1 MASSRYQIGIDIG
14 GTFTDVVAA
23 DEAGTLRIL
32 KIPSSRG
39 SEDVAV
45 RAAIGQLADQ
55 HGVAPAA
62 IARFV
67 HGTTVATN
75 AVLERKGA
83 RVGLLTTAGFRDVL
97 EIGRQSRGDL
107 YDLRFKPSSPDFLV
121 PHSARL
127 EVTERIGPDG
137 RVVTS
142 LDMVQ
147 LRSAIGALLE
157 QGVEAIAVC
166 YLFSFLNDAHERA
179 TATAISE
186 MAPGLAV
193 SLSCE
198 VDPGFREYERTCA
211 TAFDA
216 YVKPKLRSYL
226 EGIAHHLEGAR
237 VAASPQV
244 IQSRGGVSAFDTA
257 LRRPGRLFLS
267 GPAAGVIGG
276 QMVGRSLGLDDL
288 ITIDI
293 GGTSSDIA
301 LIAGGRPAIR
311 DEGLVDGY
319 PVRVPM
325 VDVNAIGAGGG
336 SIAWIDAGGGLR
348 VGPHSAGSVP
358 GPACYGLGGTDATVT
373 DASVVLGY
381 LDPAF
386 FAGGTVALDR
396 ALARAAILEKVAGP
410 LGMGLEEAA
419 RGIHR
424 VVNAQMAE
432 GIRLVSVKRGTDPRG
447 FVLVPLGGGGGL
459 HATALAEELDI
470 ATIAVPLHP
479 GVLSAIGLLAAPVEH
494 EVAAGFYR
502 TVVETEVAELESAF
516 AELDRRCGALMAAER
531 DAGSPI
537 VSHFADMCY
546 VGQSYNLEIPV
557 EELDPGTPQRL
568 YDAFL
573 TAHERVYGHSTRNP
587 ARIVNLR
594 SVHRAAPV
602 VGLGQADYTAA
613 ARSALKGRRSI
624 VLPDGAWVE
633 TGIWDRMALPPG
645 QIIAGPAVIEQN
657 DTTTLLVARWQA
669 VVQPCGSLILTR
681 GAAS

>member
-1 MASSRYQIGIDIG
+1 MRGVG
-14 GTFTDVVAA
+14 CGL
-23 DEAGTLRIL
+23 GRIPL
-32 KIPSSRG
+32 
-39 SEDVAV
+39 
-45 RAAIGQLADQ
+45 DQ
-55 HGVAPAA
+55 
-62 IARFV
+62 
-67 HGTTVATN
+67 
-75 AVLERKGA
+75 
-83 RVGLLTTAGFRDVL
+83 
-97 EIGRQSRGDL
+97 
-107 YDLRFKPSSPDFLV
+107 Y
-121 PHSARL
+121 
-127 EVTERIGPDG
+127 
-137 RVVTS
+137 
-142 LDMVQ
+142 
-147 LRSAIGALLE
+147 
-157 QGVEAIAVC
+157 
-166 YLFSFLNDAHERA
+166 
-179 TATAISE
+179 
-186 MAPGLAV
+186 
-193 SLSCE
+193 
-198 VDPGFREYERTCA
+198 
-211 TAFDA
+211 
-216 YVKPKLRSYL
+216 
-226 EGIAHHLEGAR
+226 
-237 VAASPQV
+237 
-244 IQSRGGVSAFDTA
+244 
-257 LRRPGRLFLS
+257 
-267 GPAAGVIGG
+267 
-276 QMVGRSLGLDDL
+276 
-288 ITIDI
+288 
-293 GGTSSDIA
+293 
-301 LIAGGRPAIR
+301 
-311 DEGLVDGY
+311 
-319 PVRVPM
+319 
-325 VDVNAIGAGGG
+325 
-336 SIAWIDAGGGLR
+336 
-348 VGPHSAGSVP
+348 P

-633 TGIWDRMALPPG
+633 TEIWDRMALPPG